1 MTGETSL
8 IPKQEHTL
16 SVMSRNRICL
26 GHTQQACVFH
36 ILQHLKPKHRPLSY
50 LQMKSN
56 KCNKISSQIKCTK
69 TIFRIFEEDRSR
81 VPRSRIYKQR
91 EEVGGGP
98 TVPGSRASQEHQ
110 DPLLSAT
117 QPFPAQAQRSNP
129 AHPVTAEPCPPWP
142 PVRREAGSVTIPSDA
157 QALLVENPVTGSE
170 RSGPKAPGTP

>member
-36 ILQHLKPKHRPLSY
+36 ILQHLKPKHRLLSY

-69 TIFRIFEEDRSR
+69 TIFRIFEED
-81 VPRSRIYKQR
+81 QR
-91 EEVGGGP
+91 KLNVNF
-98 TVPGSRASQEHQ
+98 AY
-110 DPLLSAT
+110 
-117 QPFPAQAQRSNP
+117 
-129 AHPVTAEPCPPWP
+129 
-142 PVRREAGSVTIPSDA
+142 
-157 QALLVENPVTGSE
+157 
-170 RSGPKAPGTP
+170 